1 MWKQLCNW
9 VMSRGWTRFEARA
22 RNVKSDSGEVS
33 GGNEEHVT
41 GNWRKGNPRY
51 KVAKNLAELCSSV
64 LWKAKLASDKT
75 GF

>member
-33 GGNEEHVT
+33 GGNEEHVM
-41 GNWRKGNPRY
+41 GNWRKGDPRY
-51 KVAKNLAELCSSV
+51 KVAKNLAELFASV
-64 LWKAKLASDKT
+64 CGVCRISK
-75 GF
+75 